1 MTTRH
6 DRVIGFV
13 WLAIIAVFLVAI
25 IAGLFQVVGNMTASM
40 VYRWAMALLFLGSSL
55 AWFTAYKQAS
65 LRRFFKR

>member
-6 DRVIGFV
+6 DRVIGFI
-13 WLAIIAVFLVAI
+13 WLVVTAVFLVAMV
-25 IAGLFQVVGNMTASM
+25 AGLIQVVGNMTAGM
-40 VYRWAMALLFLGSSL
+40 MYRWAMALLFLGSSL